1 MFGPLVIAYLFL
13 GGAGAGACVV
23 VSIVGLLVPSA
34 ELASSET
41 QRIEAPGEYR
51 RLLVPVLA
59 VAAAAVIVGVFC
71 LLADLGNAQ
80 AALGVFAAGVA
91 SWANVGVVALV
102 ACVAVSLLQLAL
114 LELVPGALLLT
125 LRLLQTLG
133 VVFGFLAAAYTG
145 LLLMDMSGVPLWST
159 PWLAVLFALSACS
172 CGFAIFAASAVLSGA
187 WDYFAGALA
196 RFAAADM
203 ALVALEG
210 IALACFVLL
219 RDGGDGVAAAAVAS
233 SVSELLT
240 GDLSVAFWMG
250 AVFAGLVV
258 PFASEVLM
266 VHFDETPAYHLC
278 AHVLVTAAFALAGA
292 LCLRYCVVMAGAHPY
307 LGLLGVAAQL

>member
-13 GGAGAGACVV
+13 AGAGAGACVV
-23 VSIVGLLVPSA
+23 ISVVGLLVPSA
-34 ELASSET
+34 ELASNEM
-41 QRIEAPGEYR
+41 QRIEVPGEYR
-51 RLLVPVLA
+51 RLLAPVLA
-59 VAAAAVIVGVFC
+59 TAAVAVTVGVFC

-80 AALGVFAAGVA
+80 AAVGVFAAGMA

-102 ACVAVSLLQLAL
+102 ACVVASLLQLVL
-114 LELVPGALLLT
+114 LELVPGAPFLA
-125 LRLLQTLG
+125 LRLLQALG
-133 VVFGFLAAAYTG
+133 VVFGFLAVAYTG

-159 PWLAVLFALSACS
+159 PWVVVLFTLSACS
-172 CGFAIFAASAVLSGA
+172 CGFAILVASAVLSGA

-196 RFAAADM
+196 RFIAADM
-203 ALVALEG
+203 ALVVLEG
-210 IALACFVLL
+210 VALACFVLL
-219 RDGGDGVAAAAVAS
+219 RDGGDDASAAAVAS

-258 PFASEVLM
+258 PFASEALT
-266 VHFDETPAYHLC
+266 VHFDETCAYHLC
-278 AHVLVTAAFALAGA
+278 AHVLATAAFALAGA

-307 LGLLGVAAQL
+307 LGLLGIAA